1 MCYVSMSCFL
11 EKLPNFFGKSP
22 HIFWTLYTSDNTH
35 SVKWYIFCTKQM
47 LCCWWDFVKFPCR
60 VSMIVT
66 SPQLHNPGIEHNNAN
81 TSRFCGHTK
90 SYLAP
95 PFNEIIWK
103 HLKLSDDFRR
113 ILKTSENK
121 WIYLKIFWWFSENK
135 WIYLKLFDDFR
146 HCLKLPHLGR
156 ESSVFFSQKKTTR
169 RNVIA
174 RGLGGL
180 APPSAM
186 TKINFCWCYSPTKL
200 KLVMADIR
208 IKIRK
213 SEESEVGEFTNWNW

>member
-1 MCYVSMSCFL
+1 MVHFLYKTNVVLLVGFCEISMSCFVNCHNSTT
-11 EKLPNFFGKSP
+11 PQP
-22 HIFWTLYTSDNTH
+22 
-35 SVKWYIFCTKQM
+35 WYWAFI
-47 LCCWWDFVKFPCR
+47 
-60 VSMIVT
+60 
-66 SPQLHNPGIEHNNAN
+66 AN

-90 SYLAP
+90 SYLARR
-95 PFNEIIWK
+95 FSEIIWK

-135 WIYLKLFDDFR
+135 WNYLKLSDDFR
-146 HCLKLPHLGR
+146 HCLKLPHLRR
-156 ESSVFFSQKKTTR
+156 EPSVFFSQKKTTR

-174 RGLGGL
+174 RGFGGL

-213 SEESEVGEFTNWNW
+213 SEVGKLTNWNW